1 MNQEPIQALISETIG
16 ESLATHYIMI
26 IEVMTDVGMDLRIAT
41 SDNLTAWH
49 ATGMME
55 VAKDIIMD
63 SRYISD
69 DDDEEES

>member
-1 MNQEPIQALISETIG
+1 MNHEPIQAMINETIG

-26 IEVMTDVGMDLRIAT
+26 VEVMTDTGMDLRIAT

-55 VAKDIIMD
+55 VAKEIIMD

-69 DDDEEES
+69 EEED